1 MLELGRKKLP
11 QGKCLVIG
19 GGGCSDG
26 ETSLFIRR
34 DHPTVTLS
42 DLQANHEEGDIVIV
56 SRQTC
61 FSTRWPDYHSFSC
74 PQVAIEEQ
82 TIILDLFTRKV
93 LKLGIPG

>member
-34 DHPTVTLS
+34 DHPIVNLR

-56 SRQTC
+56 SAKHASQPDGHIIIH
-61 FSTRWPDYHSFSC
+61 SPAQRW
-74 PQVAIEEQ
+74 QLKNKQ
-82 TIILDLFTRKV
+82 LLDLFTRKV